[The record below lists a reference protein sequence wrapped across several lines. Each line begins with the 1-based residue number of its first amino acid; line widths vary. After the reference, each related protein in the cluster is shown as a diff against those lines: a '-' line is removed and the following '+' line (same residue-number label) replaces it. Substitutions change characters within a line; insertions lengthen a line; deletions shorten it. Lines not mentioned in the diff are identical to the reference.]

1 MIIDC
6 FLQATKKL
14 RSDTCNR
21 SFDDSGWQNENP
33 FEKGNTFDEVELQF
47 DNGQSLFVSKGFLM
61 YTSPVFDRMLKSEF
75 REKHTNAIKM
85 VGKDFGQVQDLMLH
99 LHPGRRKSIT
109 GEWSVQDFHFE
120 IENSRL

>member
-1 MIIDC
+1 
-6 FLQATKKL
+6 
-14 RSDTCNR
+14 
-21 SFDDSGWQNENP
+21 
-33 FEKGNTFDEVELQF
+33 
-47 DNGQSLFVSKGFLM
+47 M

-109 GEWSVQDFHFE
+109 GELFSTCTLKLKTVDCDVGSS
-120 IENSRL
+120 NSNT